1 MQTKEEKM
9 IIDIVLALLVTYGFY
24 TGFNRGLIDTFFDAI
39 SIVLGILVSIKLSY
53 VLIDFVERILPN
65 VSRQVAYLIG
75 LILTFFLVMIL
86 IRFIGNKIEGIFKF
100 ANVNIV
106 NKVAG
111 GALKAFILSTIFS
124 FVILLVGKMG
134 ALPDDAI
141 SQSRTYKLIEPFPKY
156 AEAGFNKVKPYFQE
170 FWERT
175 MEVIDDAKELEQG
188 R

>member
-1 MQTKEEKM
+1 LQTKEEKM

-106 NKVAG
+106 
-111 GALKAFILSTIFS
+111 
-124 FVILLVGKMG
+124 
-134 ALPDDAI
+134 
-141 SQSRTYKLIEPFPKY
+141 
-156 AEAGFNKVKPYFQE
+156 EAGFNKVKPYFQE